1 MTFRVK
7 PTAAAKQDARKILA
21 WLRSQQAGEAG
32 LRWFRGMQKAIAS
45 LSELPTRCTLAPEN
59 KDFPFEVRQLL
70 YGSTHH
76 RYRILF
82 TIEDD
87 TVTVLHIRHG
97 RRDSITH

>member
-1 MTFRVK
+1 MGFRVSL
-7 PTAAAKQDARKILA
+7 TVAAKQDSRKILA

-32 LRWFRGMQKAIAS
+32 LRWFRGMQKAIES
-45 LSELPTRCTLAPEN
+45 LNEMPARCALAPEN

-82 TIEDD
+82 TINGDRI
-87 TVTVLHIRHG
+87 TVLHIRHG
-97 RRDSITH
+97 RRDSMTQ